1 MRNRIIY
8 LLILLF
14 TSSVTSQVITQ
25 DKIKKVNGLAVR
37 KQALDKNA
45 IRGYAIAALYQIKHL
60 SKSDR
65 VRVLN
70 HALQMNKV

>member
-1 MRNRIIY
+1 MSKGIPVDE
-8 LLILLF
+8 LPKEL
-14 TSSVTSQVITQ
+14 Q

-45 IRGYAIAALYQIKHL
+45 IRGYAIAALYQFKHL